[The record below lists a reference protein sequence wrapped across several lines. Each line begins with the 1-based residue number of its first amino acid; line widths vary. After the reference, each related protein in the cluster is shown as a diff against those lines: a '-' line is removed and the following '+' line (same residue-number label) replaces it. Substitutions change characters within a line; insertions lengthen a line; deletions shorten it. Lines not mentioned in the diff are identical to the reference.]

1 MGKNYYYLVS
11 SLPTLNFSEFD
22 SVPVAELLEKIS
34 DNLEDADLKNLNFL
48 RKERDIRNLHSVKED
63 WQTFR
68 NLGNIPAAAFG
79 NSEIEL
85 DLPEDWDRYVLS
97 QQGEKPVSI
106 DTVWL
111 AYFDAAAKLNNDFV
125 SAWVQHEQAL
135 RVALAV
141 VRQEKQKS
149 GAQKTVSD
157 VIEKSEDQI
166 IQEILNNTRL
176 PNFGVGYLFDW
187 ADSVRDVVNQNN
199 PQEAELAL
207 DRIRWD
213 FLENWT
219 ANRHFA
225 GEVVLAYAL
234 KLFICERWQ
243 RLDLKT
249 GEQIIQT
256 ILGGNSGE

>member
-11 SLPTLNFSEFD
+11 SLPTLNFGEFD
-22 SVPVAELLEKIS
+22 SVRVAELLEKIS
-34 DNLEDADLKNLNFL
+34 VNLEAADLENLNFL
-48 RKERDIRNLHSVKED
+48 RKERDIRNLHSLQEN

-68 NLGNIPAAAFG
+68 NLGNIPAEEFG
-79 NSEIEL
+79 HPEEGL
-85 DLPEDWDRYVLS
+85 ELPEDWNRYILS

-106 DTVWL
+106 DAVWL
-111 AYFDAAAKLNNDFV
+111 AYFEAAAKLNNDFV
-125 SAWVQHEQAL
+125 SDWVRHEQAL
-135 RVALAV
+135 RVVLAV
-141 VRQEKQKS
+141 IRQEKQKS

-157 VIEKSEDQI
+157 IIEKSENPI
-166 IQEILNNTRL
+166 IQEILGNTRL
-176 PNFGVGYLFDW
+176 PNLGVGYLFDW
-187 ADSVRDVVNQNN
+187 ADSVRDILNQNN

-213 FLENWT
+213 FLESWT
-219 ANRHFA
+219 ANRYFA
-225 GEVVLAYAL
+225 GEVILAYVL

>member
-11 SLPTLNFSEFD
+11 SLPTLNFGDFD

-34 DNLEDADLKNLNFL
+34 DNLESVDLENLGFL
-48 RKERDIRNLHSVKED
+48 RKDRDIRNLHSLQEH

-68 NLGNIPAAAFG
+68 SLGNIPAEDFANPEA
-79 NSEIEL
+79 EL
-85 DLPEDWDRYVLS
+85 DLPEEWNTYILS

-106 DTVWL
+106 DSVWL
-111 AYFDAAAKLNNDFV
+111 AHFDAAAQLNSKFV

-149 GAQKTVSD
+149 GTGKTVSD
-157 VIEKSEDQI
+157 VIEKSDDPI
-166 IQEILNNTRL
+166 IQEILSNTRL
-176 PNFGVGYLFDW
+176 PNFGVAYIFDW
-187 ADSVRDVVNQNN
+187 ADSVRDVLNQDN

-243 RLDLKT
+243 RLDLEK